1 MKLNVQK
8 SPATPEG
15 RAERLRRS
23 RASALALRA
32 AYPSVQQLRLE
43 LNFEAAANAN
53 APAAQ
58 SHLLYP
64 PARAFF
70 EFPCPHADCDGEF
83 DLTAIVQ
90 RAVADR
96 AHASHGTLL
105 CSGSRAFDHRSR
117 QPCHLHLNYSVTA
130 LL

>member
-15 RAERLRRS
+15 RAERLRRN

-43 LNFEAAANAN
+43 LNFEGGSAH

-83 DLTAIVQ
+83 DLTAVVQ
-90 RAVADR
+90 HTVTDK
-96 AHASHGTLL
+96 AHVSRGTIT

>member
-1 MKLNVQK
+1 VKLKAQK
-8 SPATPEG
+8 STATPEG
-15 RAERLRRS
+15 RAERLRRGH
-23 RASALALRA
+23 ASAQALRA

-43 LNFEAAANAN
+43 LNFEAASAH

-70 EFPCPHADCDGEF
+70 EFPCPHTDCDGEF
-83 DLTAIVQ
+83 DLTAVVQ
-90 RAVADR
+90 RTVTDK
-96 AHASHGTLL
+96 AHASHGTIM
-105 CSGSRAFDHRSR
+105 CSGSRAFDHRSK
-117 QPCHLHLNYSVTA
+117 QPCGLHLKYSVTA

>member
-1 MKLNVQK
+1 VRLDTQK
-8 SPATPEG
+8 SAATPEG
-15 RAERLRRS
+15 RAERMRRS
-23 RASALALRA
+23 RAAALALRA

-43 LNFEAAANAN
+43 LNFESATFN

-70 EFPCPHADCDGEF
+70 EFPCPHSDCDGQF
-83 DLTAIVQ
+83 DLTAVVQ
-90 RAVADR
+90 HVVADK
-96 AHASHGTLL
+96 AHTSRGTIV
-105 CSGSRAFDHRSR
+105 CSGLRAFDHGSK
-117 QPCHLHLNYSVTA
+117 QPCGLHLIYSVTA

>member
-1 MKLNVQK
+1 M
-8 SPATPEG
+8 
-15 RAERLRRS
+15 
-23 RASALALRA
+23 RA

-43 LNFEAAANAN
+43 LNFEGASAPS
-53 APAAQ
+53 PAAQ

-70 EFPCPHADCDGEF
+70 AFPCPHADCDGEF

-90 RAVADR
+90 RTVTDKT
-96 AHASHGTLL
+96 HASHGTIV

-117 QPCHLHLNYSVTA
+117 QPCALQLNYSVTA

>member
-1 MKLNVQK
+1 VKLNVQK
-8 SPATPEG
+8 SAASPEG

-43 LNFEAAANAN
+43 LKFEGPSAH

-83 DLTAIVQ
+83 DLTAVVQ
-90 RAVADR
+90 RTVADK
-96 AHASHGTLL
+96 AHASHGTLM
-105 CSGSRAFDHRSR
+105 CSGSRAFDHRSK
-117 QPCHLHLNYSVTA
+117 QPCGLHLNYSVTA